1 MQITVTGQQIDITEP
16 LRNYALEKM
25 ERIEKH
31 FDHVTKTNIVMRT
44 EKNRHHAEATIN
56 AKGAAIHANAD
67 GENMYAALDALADKL
82 DRQVIKHKEK
92 MTDHHRSDGNMRKKS
107 AAQD

>member
-1 MQITVTGQQIDITEP
+1 MQINVTGQQMDITDP
-16 LRNYALEKM
+16 LRSYVTEKM

-31 FDHVTKTNIVMRT
+31 FDHVTTTNIVLRT
-44 EKNRHHAEATIN
+44 EKNLSHAEATIN
-56 AKGAAIHANAD
+56 AKGATIHANS
-67 GENMYAALDALADKL
+67 ENEDMYAAIDALIDKL

-107 AAQD
+107 AV

>member
-1 MQITVTGQQIDITEP
+1 MQISVTGQQIDITEP
-16 LRNYALEKM
+16 LRNYAMEKM

-31 FDHVTKTNIVMRT
+31 FDNVTKTNIVLRA
-44 EKNRHHAEATIN
+44 EKTRHIAEATIN
-56 AKGAAIHANAD
+56 AKGATIHANAEGD
-67 GENMYAALDALADKL
+67 DMYAALDSLADKL

-107 AAQD
+107 AI

>member
-1 MQITVTGQQIDITEP
+1 MQITVTGQQMDITEP
-16 LRNYALEKM
+16 LRTYVTEKM

-31 FDHVTKTNIVMRT
+31 FDHVTKTNIVLRT
-44 EKNRHHAEATIN
+44 EKTRNHAEATIN
-56 AKGAAIHANAD
+56 AKGATIHATAD
-67 GENMYAALDALADKL
+67 DDDMYAAIDFLVDKL

-107 AAQD
+107 AV